1 MKIRLIIL
9 ATLFLSLVG
18 CVEIIDDLSL
28 NADGSGVF
36 RYTINLSSSKVKINS
51 ILALDSLNGKK
62 VPTIGEI
69 SRKTN
74 KVIDLLKTKEGISEV
89 TYNADYDNFIFK
101 LKCEFSSL
109 EVLQNAIRDVV
120 KSENG
125 NKNIPELEQT
135 WLTFE
140 KDKLVRSI
148 PQIAVKKTQE
158 INLDDRA
165 LLKKGSYTSITRF
178 YKEVDRFDNGNCSI
192 SKNKKAVM
200 IRTDPFSLTQNPNLL
215 DNSIYLVKTN
225 D

>member
-1 MKIRLIIL
+1 MKTRFIIL
-9 ATLFLSLVG
+9 TTLFFSLVG

-51 ILALDSLNGKK
+51 LLALDSLDGKK

-69 SRKTN
+69 SRKSN
-74 KVIDLLKTKEGISEV
+74 KIIDLLKTKEGISEV
-89 TYNADYDNFIFK
+89 TYNADYDNFVFK

-109 EVLQNAIRDVV
+109 EALQNAIRDVV

-125 NKNIPELEQT
+125 NKDIPELEQT

-140 KDKLVRSI
+140 SDKLVRSI
-148 PQIAVKKTQE
+148 PQIAVKKTKE
-158 INLDDRA
+158 INIDDRA

-178 YKEVDRFDNGNCSI
+178 YKEVDHYDNESCAV

-200 IRTDPFSLTQNPNLL
+200 IRTDPYSLTQNPNLL
-215 DNSIYLVKTN
+215 DNSIYLVKTGE
-225 D
+225 